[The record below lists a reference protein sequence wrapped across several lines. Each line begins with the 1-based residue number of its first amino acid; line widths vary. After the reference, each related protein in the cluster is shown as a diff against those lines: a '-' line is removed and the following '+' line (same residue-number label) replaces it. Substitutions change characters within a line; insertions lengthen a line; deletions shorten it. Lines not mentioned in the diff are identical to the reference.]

1 MECSLLAAQNI
12 FSSSFLP
19 GYVKILRFTEV
30 HFAFFKWF
38 IPVVCD
44 YNIKYQ
50 KISGGWVKTQHFITV
65 QGVTG

>member
-1 MECSLLAAQNI
+1 MYVDVRNSANI
-12 FSSSFLP
+12 KKL
-19 GYVKILRFTEV
+19 
-30 HFAFFKWF
+30 FKWL

-65 QGVTG
+65 